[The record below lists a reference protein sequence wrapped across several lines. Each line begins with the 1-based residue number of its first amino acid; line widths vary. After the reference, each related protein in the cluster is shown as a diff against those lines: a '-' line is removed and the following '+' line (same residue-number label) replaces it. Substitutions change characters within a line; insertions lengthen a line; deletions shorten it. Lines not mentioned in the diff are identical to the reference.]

1 MCQIEEVIMQRLE
14 NIKRNFRLSG
24 KGHDRDRALRIFE
37 CSLLLF
43 VYIFSTRKFLL
54 FVFKNLQ
61 EFILIQE
68 AFLSH

>member
-14 NIKRNFRLSG
+14 NIKRNFRLSW

-54 FVFKNLQ
+54 FVYM
-61 EFILIQE
+61 
-68 AFLSH
+68 LST